1 MLKRSSWVNEIAN
14 IKRWSQNVCDSSK
27 IITKPMRSFCRV
39 EKIPFLSDN
48 KLKGK
53 ESGSVFYR
61 QTKEVCRGGASI
73 MPQLL
78 RHKNQVQA
86 GE

>member
-1 MLKRSSWVNEIAN
+1 
-14 IKRWSQNVCDSSK
+14 
-27 IITKPMRSFCRV
+27 MRSFCRV

-61 QTKEVCRGGASI
+61 QTKEERRGDASI